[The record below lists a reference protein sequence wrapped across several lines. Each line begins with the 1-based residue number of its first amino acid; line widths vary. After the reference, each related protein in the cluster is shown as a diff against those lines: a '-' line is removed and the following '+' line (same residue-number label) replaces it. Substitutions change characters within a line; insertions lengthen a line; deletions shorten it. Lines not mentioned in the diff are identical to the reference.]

1 MFKSKVL
8 SFDRPVLI
16 KGKDLRVKLVD
27 KLKQMEK
34 QRTELATMLK
44 SRFSNTND
52 DESKVEQKKQ
62 IMKLAAEIKAR
73 MDNIDRL
80 LEIIDDKYE
89 YTLTL
94 NEAQFLNMFNK

>member
-1 MFKSKVL
+1 
-8 SFDRPVLI
+8 
-16 KGKDLRVKLVD
+16 
-27 KLKQMEK
+27 
-34 QRTELATMLK
+34 MLK

>member
-34 QRTELATMLK
+34 QRTELATC
-44 SRFSNTND
+44 
-52 DESKVEQKKQ
+52 
-62 IMKLAAEIKAR
+62 
-73 MDNIDRL
+73 
-80 LEIIDDKYE
+80 
-89 YTLTL
+89 
-94 NEAQFLNMFNK
+94 